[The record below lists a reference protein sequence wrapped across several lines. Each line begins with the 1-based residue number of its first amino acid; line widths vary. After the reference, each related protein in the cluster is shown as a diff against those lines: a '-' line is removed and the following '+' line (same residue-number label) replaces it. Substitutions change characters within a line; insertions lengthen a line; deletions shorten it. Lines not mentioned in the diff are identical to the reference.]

1 MVIDTSAIVA
11 ILFGEA
17 EAEAFAESIQAN
29 PVRLMSV
36 ASALEATMV
45 IESELAAEGG
55 RELDALLQTIGIS
68 IEPVTT
74 DQLAAARHAFRNF
87 GKGRHPAALN
97 FGDCFS
103 YALSKTTGEPLLFK
117 GDDFART
124 DVDRVP
130 PIHGRSPPIS

>member
-17 EAEAFAESIQAN
+17 EAEAFAEIIEAT
-29 PVRLMSV
+29 PVRLTSV
-36 ASALEATMV
+36 ASALEATIV
-45 IESELAAEGG
+45 IESELGEEGG
-55 RELDALLQTIGIS
+55 RELDALLQTTGIS

-74 DQLAAARHAFRNF
+74 EQLAAARHAFRNF

-103 YALSKTTGEPLLFK
+103 YALSKSTGEPLLFK

-124 DVDRVP
+124 DVE
-130 PIHGRSPPIS
+130 SALLA

>member
-17 EAEAFAESIQAN
+17 EAEAFAETIEAT

-36 ASALEATMV
+36 ASALEATIV
-45 IESELAAEGG
+45 IESELGAEGG
-55 RELDALLQTIGIS
+55 RELDALLQTIRIS

-74 DQLAAARHAFRNF
+74 QQLAAARHAFRNF

-103 YALSKTTGEPLLFK
+103 YGLSKSTGEPLLFK
-117 GDDFART
+117 GQDFAQT
-124 DVDRVP
+124 DIDHALRM
-130 PIHGRSPPIS
+130 

>member
-11 ILFGEA
+11 ILLGEA
-17 EAEAFAESIQAN
+17 EAEAFAETIEAT

-36 ASALEATMV
+36 ASALEATIV
-45 IESELAAEGG
+45 IESELGAEGG
-55 RELDALLQTIGIS
+55 RELDALLQTTGIS

-74 DQLAAARHAFRNF
+74 EQLAAARYAFRNF

-103 YALSKTTGEPLLFK
+103 YALSRTTGEPLLFK

-124 DVDRVP
+124 DVE
-130 PIHGRSPPIS
+130 SALLA

>member
-11 ILFGEA
+11 ILFGEV
-17 EAEAFAESIQAN
+17 EAETFAEMIEVTPA
-29 PVRLMSV
+29 RFMSV
-36 ASALEATMV
+36 ASALETTIV
-45 IESELAAEGG
+45 IESELGAEGG
-55 RELDALLQTIGIS
+55 RELDALLRTIGIS

-103 YALSKTTGEPLLFK
+103 YALSKIMGEPLLFK

-130 PIHGRSPPIS
+130 PIEGRLRPIS

>member
-11 ILFGEA
+11 ILFGEP
-17 EAEAFAESIQAN
+17 EAEAFAEAIEAT

-45 IESELAAEGG
+45 IESEFGAEGG
-55 RELDALLQTIGIS
+55 RELDALLQTTRIS

-74 DQLAAARHAFRNF
+74 EQLAAARYAFRNF
-87 GKGRHPAALN
+87 GTGRHPAALN

-103 YALSKTTGEPLLFK
+103 YALSKSTGEPLLFK
-117 GDDFART
+117 GQDFTQT
-124 DVDRVP
+124 DVDCAHL
-130 PIHGRSPPIS
+130 I